1 MLKNDHLPTEL
12 VTPASDVEGEE
23 DGYKVFREGDNLV
36 KADHLHQS
44 EARIA
49 AGLPPITAHLPLH
62 VCVGG
67 LVGVVLDVET
77 PVRRMVELLL

>member
-1 MLKNDHLPTEL
+1 MKNDHLPTEL

-23 DGYKVFREGDNLV
+23 DGYKVLREGDDLV

-44 EARIA
+44 EVRIA
-49 AGLPPITAHLPLH
+49 AVLPPITAHLPLH

-67 LVGVVLDVET
+67 LVGVVLDVEA
-77 PVRRMVELLL
+77 PVRRLVELLL